1 MANQLYKN
9 FPEIQYKLSDGRI
22 VTIKDFFR
30 KAQINGNTLSD
41 IVDYTVY
48 EIQDGERP
56 DIIASKL
63 YGDGDLHWTLFLA
76 NEITNYYDWYMDNQT
91 FENYLDNKYR
101 GQVLVA
107 PNSTDIVSS
116 TSKFLVGEDVSQGS
130 AKGKVL
136 KVDPTFKR
144 IWVETVN
151 GQKFKANQEVTG
163 LNSTKSFTPNSVKE
177 SRDATAYYYDAD
189 AFSAGVRLNNDV
201 SETGT
206 WVAQTYQHQEMEENE
221 KKRTI
226 KVIRPEFIRRV
237 VSEFERIMA

>member
-9 FPEIQYKLSDGRI
+9 FPEIQYKLSDGKI

-76 NEITNYYDWYMDNQT
+76 NEITNYYDWHMDNQT

-177 SRDATAYYYDAD
+177 SRDATAYYYAAD

>member
-76 NEITNYYDWYMDNQT
+76 NEITNYYDWHMDNQT
-91 FENYLDNKYR
+91 FENYLDDKYR

-116 TSKFLVGEDVSQGS
+116 SSKFLVGEDVSQGS

-163 LNSTKSFTPNSVKE
+163 LNSTKSFTPNSVQE
-177 SRDATAYYYDAD
+177 SRDATAYYYNAD
-189 AFSAGVRLNNDV
+189 AFDAGIRLNNDLT
-201 SETGT
+201 ETGN
-206 WVAQTYQHQEMEENE
+206 WVPQTFQHQELEENE